1 MMVRWCFV
9 AINLALVQYASS
21 TVNRDVQRTIDAST
35 SILKI
40 YTDIKAAEIDKEYQL
55 VFPTYQAK
63 NLAFLS
69 ISQKGK
75 SLIIAAPVS

>member
-1 MMVRWCFV
+1 MVRCFV
-9 AINLALVQYASS
+9 AIILTIVQYASS
-21 TVNRDVQRTIDAST
+21 TVNKDVQRTIDAST
-35 SILKI
+35 SILKV
-40 YTDIKAAEIDKEYQL
+40 YTDIKAVDIDKEYLL

>member
-1 MMVRWCFV
+1 MVGRCFV
-9 AINLALVQYASS
+9 AIVLALVQYASS
-21 TVNRDVQRTIDAST
+21 TINKDVQRTIDAST
-35 SILKI
+35 SILKV
-40 YTDIKAAEIDKEYQL
+40 YTDIKAADIDKEYML

-69 ISQKGK
+69 VTQKGK